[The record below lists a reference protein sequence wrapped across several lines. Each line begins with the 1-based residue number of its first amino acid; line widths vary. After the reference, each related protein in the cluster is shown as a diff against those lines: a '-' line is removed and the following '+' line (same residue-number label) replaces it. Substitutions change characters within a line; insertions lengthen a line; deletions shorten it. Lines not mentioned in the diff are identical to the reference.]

1 MPFVYILEL
10 MWPEPDPH
18 GGSPTPEPPATLV
31 VSLKRVCI
39 FGSLVDA
46 SNKVKP
52 ASTNPGGPRCGG
64 SRSAV
69 TRRWLSWLRSDG
81 IPAAPVLVGQVQ
93 AE

>member
-1 MPFVYILEL
+1 MPFVQIPEL
-10 MWPEPDPH
+10 MWSEPNRH

-39 FGSLVDA
+39 FGSVVDA

-52 ASTNPGGPRCGG
+52 ASTNPGGLCGGG

-69 TRRWLSWLRSDG
+69 TRRYPSWMQSDG